1 MLLTTYNSKST
12 DLSYI
17 VLMYWVALLYYS
29 TFVVKYK
36 IRYSE
41 VSLNLVILQQYP
53 WLLILRYV
61 VSAGT
66 EFGRMKMV
74 CVQLVARHIQRIRQ
88 ISSHSLRRKWLVW
101 RLKRGTRT
109 SKESRR
115 LQRTE
120 NILPMSGL
128 YNEILFL
135 LLGFPW
141 GWQMQRLVAL
151 YTCSIRVLLL
161 YFLWNCF

>member
-88 ISSHSLRRKWLVW
+88 ISSHSLRRKWLV
-101 RLKRGTRT
+101 
-109 SKESRR
+109 
-115 LQRTE
+115 
-120 NILPMSGL
+120 
-128 YNEILFL
+128 
-135 LLGFPW
+135 
-141 GWQMQRLVAL
+141 
-151 YTCSIRVLLL
+151 
-161 YFLWNCF
+161 